1 MKNSLRVQSAI
12 KDVLAEMRKLSVE
25 EFQQELKLSIDGEF
39 AQILDKSR
47 MFEDIVDC
55 DVSESTI
62 HD

>member
-39 AQILDKSR
+39 AQILDKSG

-55 DVSESTI
+55 DVSDITI
-62 HD
+62 HN

>member
-12 KDVLAEMRKLSVE
+12 KDVLGEMRKLSVE

-55 DVSESTI
+55 DVSDSTI